1 MSQARK
7 IAGLSSLGLTTAV
20 LIFAAAT
27 FLESTAR
34 FSSLILLITG
44 IQSMAVFW
52 LLAWALKRPGS
63 AFYSIFM
70 ADALLRLVGLGVA
83 VFWLTSRG
91 MPYTGSLVTLGLAY
105 LLFSVVQIPFF
116 HQAH

>member
-20 LIFAAAT
+20 LILAAT
-27 FLESTAR
+27 IFLETTAR
-34 FSSLILLITG
+34 FSSFLLLITG

-52 LLAWALKRPGS
+52 LLAWALNRPGS

-70 ADALLRLVGLGVA
+70 ADAILRLVGLGIAVA
-83 VFWLTSRG
+83 WMTTHA
-91 MPYTGSLVTLGLAY
+91 MPYTGALVTLGFAY

-116 HQAH
+116 HKAS